1 MNAVQG
7 AGFRGRRPATRRGW
21 VLAAALL
28 GAVALAR
35 PAPAQQASAPTN
47 QNPIAK
53 AAADLT
59 AAQDSPEARVIA
71 LHRHVRDEIRQV
83 ATQWG

>member
-7 AGFRGRRPATRRGW
+7 AGFRGIFPAMPGRPLLVALMVG
-21 VLAAALL
+21 LAA
-28 GAVALAR
+28 GAAPV
-35 PAPAQQASAPTN
+35 PAQEEPAADDAA
-47 QNPIAK
+47 IAK
-53 AAADLT
+53 AAAEWT
-59 AAQDSPEARVIA
+59 AAHDSPEAKVVA